1 MAKATQGE
9 MQFSTRGGKR
19 AGAGRKPAGA
29 RAHVPHETRPEHERR
44 HPLHLT
50 LRLAEGLP
58 SLRGSAEQRVL
69 RTVLEETL
77 RASAERAAE
86 ERASTERTSMG
97 RSSARGLRLV
107 HFSAQSNHLHLI
119 GEAEAK
125 EAVARGMNGFAVR
138 LARAL
143 NRLWRRTG
151 SVFADRYH
159 ARALK
164 TPREVRN
171 VLAYVF
177 FNARKHGVWLA
188 ELLDPC
194 SSAAAFDGWRER
206 TAGRHETTHEPRW
219 LARASTWLLT
229 LGWQRHGLLSI
240 RGP

>member
-9 MQFSTRGGKR
+9 LQFSKRGGRR
-19 AGAGRKPAGA
+19 AGAGRKPQGTRA
-29 RAHVPHETRPEHERR
+29 RVPHEKRPEHERR

-50 LRLAEGLP
+50 LRVAAGLP
-58 SLRGSAEQRVL
+58 SLRGCPEQRVL
-69 RTVLEETL
+69 REVLEETL
-77 RASAERAAE
+77 RASTERADLQD
-86 ERASTERTSMG
+86 TGTQ
-97 RSSARGLRLV
+97 GLRLV
-107 HFSAQSNHLHLI
+107 HFSAQSNHLHLV
-119 GEAEAK
+119 GEAEDK
-125 EAVARGMNGFAVR
+125 EALARGMKGFAVR
-138 LARAL
+138 FARAL
-143 NRLWRRTG
+143 NRLWQRRG
-151 SVFADRYH
+151 AVFADRYH

-206 TAGRHETTHEPRW
+206 PALHGAAPCGTRW
-219 LARASTWLLT
+219 LARARTWLLT
-229 LGWQRHGLLSI
+229 LGWKRHGLLSV